1 MIVFLDAAVVIYF
14 VEQPT
19 VWGPK
24 ASARM
29 AALLAALLA
38 AGETFAVT
46 DLVRMEC
53 RVRPIQLGNAARLND
68 FAAFFSGPD
77 VQMFP
82 ITAALCDR
90 ASSIRASYGFKPLDS
105 LHLAAAV
112 ENRCGLFL
120 TNDARLSRFA
130 GLAVEVLS

>member
-1 MIVFLDAAVVIYF
+1 MIVFLDSSVVIYF
-14 VEQPT
+14 VEQPV

-29 AALLAALLA
+29 AALLA

-53 RVRPIQLGNAARLND
+53 RVLPIRFGSAARLND
-68 FAAFFSGPD
+68 FAVFFSGPD
-77 VQMFP
+77 VQVFP

-90 ASSIRASYGFKPLDS
+90 ASAIRATYGFKPLDS

-120 TNDARLSRFA
+120 RNDSRLNKFV
-130 GLAVEVLS
+130 GLTVEVLT